1 MAVGAHLGAASIST
15 DTGHSSVATDTLWAL
30 NQPEKKTD
38 WGWRA
43 LHGSVELGRKMTE
56 VFYKKPIKY
65 SYYSGCS
72 TGGRQGLRE
81 IQEFPGSFDG
91 VLIGAP
97 SWYVSIV
104 NPFAAQLGIYN
115 LPATAP
121 HRIGIEKFAPMNAA
135 VVKQCDAVDGVTD
148 GIVSSP
154 ELCTFD
160 FGAIRCGNP
169 GVDPAACLTDPQI
182 ETAKKI
188 YSDYRSQRG
197 EFWYSGLTLS
207 SEDTWWILMGGA
219 VEPSPFGTGYIRN
232 FLYDDPTWQWPQ
244 YNDSV
249 VYEALARD
257 PGRPTA
263 AKYDISPYRARG
275 GKVVLYHGLSD
286 SLVATKGSQLYYN
299 RTVAAMGNI
308 DSWFRYFEIP
318 GMQHCAGSSVGAPW
332 NIAGAFQ
339 STAMGRD
346 QWSVPGYRDSNHDA
360 MMGLIDWV
368 EKGEPVDYIVA
379 TTWKSQYDYNSG
391 VLRQRPICPYP
402 KKAVYNGR
410 GSIDHASSWKCR

>member
-15 DTGHSSVATDTLWAL
+15 DTGHSSVATDTTWAL

-56 VFYKKPIKY
+56 TFYAKKIKY

-81 IQEFPGSFDG
+81 IQEFPNSFDG

-104 NPFAAQLGIYN
+104 NPDAAQLGIYN
-115 LPATAP
+115 LPVTDP
-121 HRIGIEKFAPMNAA
+121 KHIGNEKWAMMAKA
-135 VVKQCDAVDGVTD
+135 SHAQCDEVDGVKD

-154 ELCTFD
+154 ELCKFD
-160 FGAIRCGNP
+160 FAPITCGNP
-169 GVDPAACLTDPQI
+169 AADPTNCLTPPQI

-188 YSDYRSQRG
+188 YGDYVSQRG
-197 EFWYSGLTLS
+197 EYWYPGMTVS
-207 SEDTWWILMGGA
+207 SEETWWILMGG
-219 VEPSPFGTGYIRN
+219 VEPSPFGQGYIRN
-232 FLYDDPTWQWPQ
+232 FLFDDPTWTWPQ

-249 VYEALARD
+249 VYYAMAND

-275 GKVVLYHGLSD
+275 GKVVLYHGLAD

-318 GMQHCAGSSVGAPW
+318 DMAHCAGSTVGAPW

-339 STAMGRD
+339 STAMGAD

-379 TTWKSQYDYNSG
+379 TTWNSQYNAASG

-402 KKAVYNGR
+402 KKAKYNGR
-410 GSIDHASSWKCR
+410 GSIDHASSWKCA